1 MAAKLEMSVQVQLTP
16 ELWETVA
23 RWINQNLTTEAP
35 TPADMAS
42 VAATLFHVA
51 AIAWKRYE
59 LPAEVRGQVDF
70 DEALFLDLARQM
82 WQKAVLPRGAEA
94 TADSPPTTIPESS
107 AAPEPATAE
116 PEPEGDPAA

>member
-1 MAAKLEMSVQVQLTP
+1 MAAKLEMTVQVQLTP

-51 AIAWKRYE
+51 AIAWKRYD

-82 WQKAVLPRGAEA
+82 WQKAVLPPAAEA
-94 TADSPPTTIPESS
+94 AASPVTTAPDAP

-116 PEPEGDPAA
+116 VEPEGDPAA